1 LTTAIAGSRIEN
13 NNLTPPKNTNLT
25 LPQYTTHNTTHCTTK
40 MPAAI
45 IPPPTPTPSDDGQ
58 ALPSPTT
65 PSIGRLLLVSN
76 RLPITIKR
84 DAKNDFQFHMS
95 SGGLVTGLSGLSQT
109 TTFQWYGWPGL
120 EVPQSDI
127 EPLTKRLKEEHGAHP
142 VFITDSLAD
151 RHYNG
156 FSNSIL
162 WPLFHYHPGD
172 IEFNDEDWDA
182 YKEVNQHFAKTIV
195 KDVQDGDLIW
205 VHDYHLMLLP
215 ELLRKELAKTGKKVK
230 IGFFLHTPFPTS
242 EMYRILPVRR
252 ELLKGLLYSD
262 LVGFHTK
269 DYARHFIS
277 SCESI
282 LECKT
287 TQTGVSYKG
296 NFAHVGVFP
305 IGIDPQKFVDGLTR
319 DSVQQRIV
327 GLQKK
332 FDGVKLI
339 VGVDRLDYIKG
350 IPQKLR
356 ALEKLFTEHPE
367 WVGKVVMVQIA
378 IPSRQD
384 VEEYQKLQAEVNEL
398 VGSINGRFGTVE
410 FMPIHLLHRSVDFD
424 ELCALYAV
432 SDMCLVTSTR
442 DGMNLVSYEYIA
454 SQRERHGVMVLSE
467 FTGAAQAL
475 KDGAIIVNPWDN
487 DELAAAVHKGITM
500 GAEERKTKYTHLE
513 RYVFRHTS
521 AWWGKTF
528 ITALSAIEREE
539 GGQHR
544 PYYDRSTTC

>member
-1 LTTAIAGSRIEN
+1 
-13 NNLTPPKNTNLT
+13 
-25 LPQYTTHNTTHCTTK
+25 
-40 MPAAI
+40 MPSI
-45 IPPPTPTPSDDGQ
+45 IPPSPPSPPSSTQDGHTEPPSPITPSV
-58 ALPSPTT
+58 
-65 PSIGRLLLVSN
+65 GRLLLVSN

-84 DAKNDFQFHMS
+84 DKNNEFEFSMS

-109 TTFQWYGWPGL
+109 TSFQWYGWPGL
-120 EVPQSDI
+120 EVPQPDI
-127 EPLTKRLKEEHGAHP
+127 EPLSKRLREEHGAHP
-142 VFITDSLAD
+142 VFIADDLAD

-172 IEFNDEDWDA
+172 IEFNDDDWDA
-182 YKEVNQHFAKTIV
+182 YKEVNRLFAKAMI

-205 VHDYHLMLLP
+205 IHDYHLMLLP
-215 ELLRKELAKTGKKVK
+215 ELLRKELNGTRKNVK

-252 ELLKGLLYSD
+252 DLLKGLLYSD
-262 LVGFHTK
+262 LIGFHTQ

-277 SCESI
+277 ACASI

-287 TQTGVSYKG
+287 TQTGVSFKG
-296 NFAHVGVFP
+296 HFANVGVFP
-305 IGIDPQKFVDGLTR
+305 IGIDPQKFVHGLEKEN
-319 DSVQQRIV
+319 VQQRIAS
-327 GLQKK
+327 LKKK

-350 IPQKLR
+350 MPQKMR
-356 ALEKLFTEHPE
+356 ALETLLTEHPE
-367 WVGKVVMVQIA
+367 WIGKVVMVQIA

-424 ELCALYAV
+424 ELCSLYAA
-432 SDMCLVTSTR
+432 SDICLVTSTR

-454 SQRERHGVMVLSE
+454 SQRDRHGVMILSE
-467 FTGAAQAL
+467 FTGASQWL
-475 KDGAIIVNPWDN
+475 KGGAITVNPWDI
-487 DELAAAVHKGITM
+487 DELSSAIHKGITM
-500 GAEERKTKYTHLE
+500 DAEERKTRYHRME
-513 RYVFRHTS
+513 RYVFTHTS

-528 ITALSAIEREE
+528 ITALNAIETDDCGNR
-539 GGQHR
+539 R
-544 PYYDRSTTC
+544 PYYDRSSTC